1 MSWVLRIATGDDLAA
16 IMMIETSTFGNE
28 AWAPGTMV
36 AELGSAHTRYLVV
49 TPAGDPARIVAYG
62 GVLAPVGA
70 AEADIQ
76 TIAVAGEAQR
86 GGIGRALML
95 RLTEEARL
103 RGAREVFLEVRADN
117 DVARALYRSLGFAE
131 IGIRRQYYQPDGVD
145 AIVMRAAIAEPEAA
159 LTGQT
164 EAESG

>member
-1 MSWVLRIATGDDLAA
+1 MSWVLRVATGDDLAA
-16 IMMIETSTFGNE
+16 IMMIETSTFGNDS
-28 AWAPGTMV
+28 WAAETMA

-117 DVARALYRSLGFAE
+117 DAARALYRSLGYAQ

-145 AIVMRAAIAEPEAA
+145 AIVMRAPITAPEAA
-159 LTGQT
+159 LTAAT
-164 EAESG
+164 EAERG